1 MFETTRMPIQ
11 RDVFTAVAI
20 VDAKAHYCHH
30 HHRRHHHNHHH
41 YHHVKPI
48 AGGLLVA
55 TCTFAVYMYILLS
68 KNTSTAVIKSTQ
80 AQPCASRLK

>member
-1 MFETTRMPIQ
+1 MFETTRMPFQ
-11 RDVFTAVAI
+11 HDVFAAVAI
-20 VDAKAHYCHH
+20 VNAKAHYCHH

-55 TCTFAVYMYILLS
+55 TCTFGVYMYILLS